1 MVCVLQYSYFF
12 LSFLFFLLFLLV
24 FSLTDTNES
33 KDRTG
38 EGIIFLV
45 FHFHP
50 LTNIYLIHRDF
61 YHLFLLDLFVIT
73 MVGLVNLRYLH
84 FICIFMNAIKSELL
98 TLTFQ
103 LDTVRMWAHIKLSSP
118 FYYKANTLKNWDLH
132 LSYQPP
138 LNLTTTPSHNL
149 SPNLFPKCIRNKRCF
164 IFFTRDWKKNNKKQS
179 SSFKIG
185 NYILIY
191 INVKHVF
198 QIDID
203 CTRC

>member
-103 LDTVRMWAHIKLSSP
+103 LDTVRCELISNYHHPSITKP
-118 FYYKANTLKNWDLH
+118 
-132 LSYQPP
+132 
-138 LNLTTTPSHNL
+138 TP
-149 SPNLFPKCIRNKRCF
+149 
-164 IFFTRDWKKNNKKQS
+164 
-179 SSFKIG
+179 
-185 NYILIY
+185 
-191 INVKHVF
+191 
-198 QIDID
+198 
-203 CTRC
+203 